1 MYSQIFLMISVRG
14 SGLLPTTSANAGL
27 NVSGAM
33 KAAFGFLFAFLA
45 TAFFAAFLTTFLAT
59 FFAAFFTTF
68 LAAFLAAFF
77 AVFAI
82 AFLVV
87 NRTFVS
93 VSTSCAY
100 TSGYE
105 YIIFLYKP
113 M

>member
-14 SGLLPTTSANAGL
+14 SGLLPTTSDNAGL
-27 NVSGAM
+27 NVRGAM

-45 TAFFAAFLTTFLAT
+45 TAFFAAF
-59 FFAAFFTTF
+59 FTT
-68 LAAFLAAFF
+68 FLAAFF